1 MASKL
6 TSALAQGGF
15 FGKSKV
21 RARALDGDVGASGIL
36 KSKTTAFKK
45 PHGKGTPVKA
55 PGSKQPQPQPQ
66 TGQVVVEGRKLQQLQ
81 DELRLLRVN
90 VVQQGHA
97 IRVLQQERQ
106 QTSLASNAPRS
117 LPQETRDEAGNRRAT
132 QALANLQVRLGIAPG
147 TGAEQATE
155 LEQGSERVKRG
166 WIQDGLLVGS
176 AAFGLSWSRTRQA
189 LDQACDRGELFS
201 LKIGNKR
208 WYPTSLMGL
217 SAEAVKA
224 VCLLLRGVDPVS
236 QFIFWECKHGSLAG
250 QTLPQ
255 ALRAG
260 KTAAVLRTA
269 EVFASEH
276 TAHAAL
282 A

>member
-1 MASKL
+1 MASKF
-6 TSALAQGGF
+6 TSALAQGGLS
-15 FGKSKV
+15 GKSKV
-21 RARALDGDVGASGIL
+21 RAREPNRDVGASGIL

-45 PHGKGTPVKA
+45 PHGKGTPVKT
-55 PGSKQPQPQPQ
+55 PGSKQPQ

-81 DELRLLRVN
+81 DELRLLRVS
-90 VVQQGHA
+90 VVQQAHA

-106 QTSLASNAPRS
+106 QASLASNAPRS
-117 LPQETRDEAGNRRAT
+117 LPQETPDEAGNRRAA
-132 QALANLQVRLGIAPG
+132 QALADLQVRLGVAPG

-155 LEQGSERVKRG
+155 LEQGSERVKAG

-176 AAFGLSWSRTRQA
+176 VAFGLSWSRTRQA
-189 LDQACDRGELFS
+189 LEQACDRGELFS

-208 WYPTSLMGL
+208 WYPASLMGL
-217 SAEAVKA
+217 SAEDVKA

-236 QFIFWECKHGSLAG
+236 QFIFWERKHGSLAG

-255 ALRAG
+255 ALQAG

-276 TAHAAL
+276 AEHAAV

>member
-1 MASKL
+1 MASKF
-6 TSALAQGGF
+6 TSALAQGGLS
-15 FGKSKV
+15 GKSKV
-21 RARALDGDVGASGIL
+21 RALASSRNVGASGIL

-45 PHGKGTPVKA
+45 PHGKGAPAKT
-55 PGSKQPQPQPQ
+55 PGSKQPQ

-81 DELRLLRVN
+81 DELRLLRVS
-90 VVQQGHA
+90 VVQQAHA

-106 QTSLASNAPRS
+106 QASLASNAPRS
-117 LPQETRDEAGNRRAT
+117 LPQETPSETGNRRAA
-132 QALANLQVRLGIAPG
+132 QALADLQVRLGVASG
-147 TGAEQATE
+147 TSAEQATE
-155 LEQGSERVKRG
+155 LEQGSERIKTS

-176 AAFGLSWSRTRQA
+176 VAFGLSWSRTRQA
-189 LDQACDRGELFS
+189 LEQACDRGGLFS

-208 WYPTSLMGL
+208 WYPASLMGL
-217 SAEAVKA
+217 SAEDVKA

-236 QFIFWECKHGSLAG
+236 QFIFWERKHGSLAG

-255 ALRAG
+255 ALQTG

-276 TAHAAL
+276 ATHAAV

>member
-1 MASKL
+1 MSSKF
-6 TSALAQGGF
+6 TSAPAHGGLS
-15 FGKSKV
+15 GEAKV
-21 RARALDGDVGASGIL
+21 RSTVPNRGVGASGIL
-36 KSKTTAFKK
+36 KSKTTTFKK
-45 PHGKGTPVKA
+45 PHGPGAPVKT
-55 PGSKQPQPQPQ
+55 PGSKQPQ
-66 TGQVVVEGRKLQQLQ
+66 TGQVVVEDRKLQQLQ
-81 DELRLLRVN
+81 DELRLLRVS
-90 VVQQGHA
+90 VVQQAHA

-106 QTSLASNAPRS
+106 QASLASNAPRS
-117 LPQETRDEAGNRRAT
+117 SLQEAPDEAGNRRAA
-132 QALANLQVRLGIAPG
+132 QALADLQVRLGIAPS

-155 LEQGSERVKRG
+155 LEQGSERVKAS
-166 WIQDGLLVGS
+166 WIQAGLLVGS

-189 LDQACDRGELFS
+189 LEQACDRGELFS

-208 WYPTSLMGL
+208 WYPASLMNL
-217 SAEAVKA
+217 TVEDVKS

-236 QFIFWECKHGSLAG
+236 QFIFWERKHGSLAG

-255 ALRAG
+255 ALQAG

-276 TAHAAL
+276 AKHAAI

>member
-1 MASKL
+1 MSSKS
-6 TSALAQGGF
+6 TSALGQGGLS
-15 FGKSKV
+15 GKANV
-21 RARALDGDVGASGIL
+21 RSTAPNRGGGASGIL
-36 KSKTTAFKK
+36 KPKTTAFKK
-45 PHGKGTPVKA
+45 PHGTGGPVKT
-55 PGSKQPQPQPQ
+55 PGNKRPQA
-66 TGQVVVEGRKLQQLQ
+66 GQVVVDDRRFQQLQ
-81 DELRLLRVN
+81 DELRLLRVS
-90 VVQQGHA
+90 VVQQAHA

-106 QTSLASNAPRS
+106 QASLASNAPRS
-117 LPQETRDEAGNRRAT
+117 SLLEAPDEAGNRRAA
-132 QALANLQVRLGIAPG
+132 QALADLQVRLGIAPS

-155 LEQGSERVKRG
+155 LEQGSERVKAG
-166 WIQDGLLVGS
+166 WIQGGLLVGS

-189 LDQACDRGELFS
+189 LEQACERGELFS

-208 WYPTSLMGL
+208 WYPASLMDL
-217 SAEAVKA
+217 NVEDVKA

-236 QFIFWECKHGSLAG
+236 QFIFWERKHGALAG

-255 ALRAG
+255 ALQAG

-276 TAHAAL
+276 AEHAAM

>member
-1 MASKL
+1 MSSKF
-6 TSALAQGGF
+6 TSAPAHGGLS
-15 FGKSKV
+15 GEAKV
-21 RARALDGDVGASGIL
+21 RSTVPNRGVGASGIL
-36 KSKTTAFKK
+36 KSKTTTFKK
-45 PHGKGTPVKA
+45 PHGPGAPVKT
-55 PGSKQPQPQPQ
+55 PGSKQPQ
-66 TGQVVVEGRKLQQLQ
+66 TGQVVVEDRKLQQLQ
-81 DELRLLRVN
+81 DELRLLRVS
-90 VVQQGHA
+90 VVQQAHA

-106 QTSLASNAPRS
+106 QASLASNAPRS
-117 LPQETRDEAGNRRAT
+117 SLQEAPDEAGNRRAA
-132 QALANLQVRLGIAPG
+132 QALADLQVRLGIAPS

-155 LEQGSERVKRG
+155 LEQGSERVKAG
-166 WIQDGLLVGS
+166 WIQAGLLVGS

-189 LDQACDRGELFS
+189 LEQACDRGELFS

-208 WYPTSLMGL
+208 WYPASLMDL
-217 SAEAVKA
+217 NLEDVKS

-236 QFIFWECKHGSLAG
+236 QFIFWERKHGSLAG

-255 ALRAG
+255 ALQAG

-276 TAHAAL
+276 AKHAAI